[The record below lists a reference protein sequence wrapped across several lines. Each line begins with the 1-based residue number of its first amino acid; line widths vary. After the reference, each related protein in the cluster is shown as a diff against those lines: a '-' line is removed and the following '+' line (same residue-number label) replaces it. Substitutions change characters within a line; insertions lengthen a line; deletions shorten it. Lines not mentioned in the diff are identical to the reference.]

1 MPFTNASE
9 SVREIMGEFIEMAS
23 HVIDPFLPEIAPLA
37 GEGLSSVAPDGLS
50 AALHTTEPAVSAATE
65 PAINAA
71 VRSAAPEAGV
81 IADGTVTARSGA
93 AKVINYNGVAPK
105 TYVES
110 LTGGNGILNSARALT
125 MGYGVW
131 QTNKTLNSITSGVGS
146 LFRGAGR
153 EAGRLED
160 AAQHL
165 ALASKQK
172 TEDGLHAAE
181 KEFDDALKAV
191 KSKVGVGLEPAKT
204 ALEGTLAVVTIAGV
218 LYVSFE
224 VYMFLKRRSK

>member
-1 MPFTNASE
+1 M
-9 SVREIMGEFIEMAS
+9 
-23 HVIDPFLPEIAPLA
+23 
-37 GEGLSSVAPDGLS
+37 
-50 AALHTTEPAVSAATE
+50 
-65 PAINAA
+65 
-71 VRSAAPEAGV
+71 
-81 IADGTVTARSGA
+81 TARSGA

-105 TYVES
+105 TTMES
-110 LTGGNGILNSARALT
+110 LTGGNAMYNGAKALT

-131 QTNKTLNSITSGVGS
+131 QTNSTLNSITSGVGS

-181 KEFDDALKAV
+181 KEFDEALKAV
-191 KSKVGVGLEPAKT
+191 KSKVGVGLGPAKT

>member
-1 MPFTNASE
+1 
-9 SVREIMGEFIEMAS
+9 MGEFIEMAS
-23 HVIDPFLPEIAPLA
+23 HVLDPFLPEIAPLA
-37 GEGLSSVAPDGLS
+37 GDGLSSMAPEIIPRLAPVAPEGLS

-105 TYVES
+105 TALES
-110 LTGGNGILNSARALT
+110 LTGGNAMYNGARALT

-131 QTNKTLNSITSGVGS
+131 QTNSTLNSITSGVGS

-181 KEFDDALKAV
+181 KEFDEALKAV
-191 KSKVGVGLEPAKT
+191 KSKVGVGLGPAKT

-224 VYMFLKRRSK
+224 LYMFLKRRSK

>member
-1 MPFTNASE
+1 
-9 SVREIMGEFIEMAS
+9 MGELFKGIEMAS
-23 HVIDPFLPEIAPLA
+23 HMLPEILPEILPSLVHAAP
-37 GEGLSSVAPDGLS
+37 EGLSTVVHAAPEVV
-50 AALHTTEPAVSAATE
+50 LHAEPAVSAALHAE
-65 PAINAA
+65 PALNAA
-71 VRSAAPEAGV
+71 VHSAAPEAGV

-105 TYVES
+105 TTMES
-110 LTGGNGILNSARALT
+110 LTGGNAMVSGARALT

-131 QTNKTLNSITSGVGS
+131 QTNKTLTSITSGVGA

-181 KEFDDALKAV
+181 KEFDEALKAV
-191 KSKVGVGLEPAKT
+191 KSKVGVGLGPAKT

>member
-1 MPFTNASE
+1 MRDSFDARRSSFFTSNSVGTFDLPPF
-9 SVREIMGEFIEMAS
+9 F
-23 HVIDPFLPEIAPLA
+23 
-37 GEGLSSVAPDGLS
+37 SSIVLLMYGLS
-50 AALHTTEPAVSAATE
+50 AVLHTTEPAVSAATE
-65 PAINAA
+65 PAINAV

-105 TYVES
+105 TIVEN
-110 LTGGNGILNSARALT
+110 LTGGNAILNSAKAGSI
-125 MGYGVW
+125 GYTIY
-131 QTNKTLNSITSGVGS
+131 QTNQTLRSLTSGLGS
-146 LFRGAGR
+146 LFQGAGK

-181 KEFDDALKAV
+181 KEFDEALKAV
-191 KSKVGVGLEPAKT
+191 KSKVGVGLGPAKT

-224 VYMFLKRRSK
+224 LYMFLKRRSK

>member
-1 MPFTNASE
+1 
-9 SVREIMGEFIEMAS
+9 MGELLGGIQMFGHM
-23 HVIDPFLPEIAPLA
+23 LPEILPEIVPSLVHAAP
-37 GEGLSSVAPDGLS
+37 EGLSTVLHAAPEVV
-50 AALHTTEPAVSAATE
+50 LHAEPAVSAALHAE

-71 VRSAAPEAGV
+71 VHSAAPEAGV

-105 TYVES
+105 TTVEI
-110 LTGGNGILNSARALT
+110 LTGGNAILNGARALT

-131 QTNKTLNSITSGVGS
+131 QTNSTLNSITSGVGS

-191 KSKVGVGLEPAKT
+191 KSKVGVGLGPAKT

-224 VYMFLKRRSK
+224 LYMFLKRRSK

>member
-1 MPFTNASE
+1 
-9 SVREIMGEFIEMAS
+9 MGELLGGIQMFGHM
-23 HVIDPFLPEIAPLA
+23 LPEILPEIVPSLVHAAP
-37 GEGLSSVAPDGLS
+37 EGLSTVLHAAPEVV
-50 AALHTTEPAVSAATE
+50 LHAEPAVSAALHAE

-71 VRSAAPEAGV
+71 VHSAAPEAGV

-105 TYVES
+105 TALES
-110 LTGGNGILNSARALT
+110 LTGGNAMYNGAKALT

-131 QTNKTLNSITSGVGS
+131 QTNSTLNSITSGVGS

-181 KEFDDALKAV
+181 KEFDEALKAV
-191 KSKVGVGLEPAKT
+191 KSKVGVGLGPAKT

-224 VYMFLKRRSK
+224 LYMFLKRRSK

>member
-1 MPFTNASE
+1 
-9 SVREIMGEFIEMAS
+9 MGELLGGIQMFGHM
-23 HVIDPFLPEIAPLA
+23 LPEILPEIVPSLVHAAP
-37 GEGLSSVAPDGLS
+37 EGLSTVLHAAPEVV
-50 AALHTTEPAVSAATE
+50 LHAEPAVSAALHAE

-71 VRSAAPEAGV
+71 VHSAAPEAGV

-105 TYVES
+105 TTVEI
-110 LTGGNGILNSARALT
+110 LTGGNAILNGARALT

-131 QTNKTLNSITSGVGS
+131 QTNSTLNSITSGVGS

-181 KEFDDALKAV
+181 KEFDEALKAV
-191 KSKVGVGLEPAKT
+191 KSKVGVGLGPAKT

-224 VYMFLKRRSK
+224 LYMFLKRRSK

>member
-1 MPFTNASE
+1 ME
-9 SVREIMGEFIEMAS
+9 RVGIEMFGHALE
-23 HVIDPFLPEIAPLA
+23 PFVPEIATIPRLA
-37 GEGLSSVAPDGLS
+37 SVAPEGLS
-50 AALHTTEPAVSAATE
+50 AALHTTEPAVSAAVHTTE

-105 TYVES
+105 TIVEN
-110 LTGGNGILNSARALT
+110 LTGGNGILNGARALT

-131 QTNKTLNSITSGVGS
+131 QTNSTLNSITSGVGS

-181 KEFDDALKAV
+181 KEFDEALKAV
-191 KSKVGVGLEPAKT
+191 KSKVGVGLGPAKT

-224 VYMFLKRRSK
+224 LYMFLKRRSK

>member
-1 MPFTNASE
+1 MFGH
-9 SVREIMGEFIEMAS
+9 M
-23 HVIDPFLPEIAPLA
+23 LPEILPEIVPSLVHAAP
-37 GEGLSSVAPDGLS
+37 EGLSTVLHAAPEVV
-50 AALHTTEPAVSAATE
+50 LHAEPAVSAALHAE

-71 VRSAAPEAGV
+71 VHSAAPEAGV
-81 IADGTVTARSGA
+81 IAEGATTARSGA

-105 TYVES
+105 TLVEN
-110 LTGGNGILNSARALT
+110 LTGGNAILNSAKAGSI
-125 MGYGVW
+125 GYTIY
-131 QTNKTLNSITSGVGS
+131 QTNQTLRSLTSGLGS
-146 LFRGAGR
+146 LFQGAGK

-181 KEFDDALKAV
+181 KEFDEALKAV
-191 KSKVGVGLEPAKT
+191 KSKVGVGLGPAKT

-224 VYMFLKRRSK
+224 LYMFLKRRSK

>member
-1 MPFTNASE
+1 
-9 SVREIMGEFIEMAS
+9 MGELLGGIQMFGHM
-23 HVIDPFLPEIAPLA
+23 LPEILPEIVPSLVHAAP
-37 GEGLSSVAPDGLS
+37 EGLSTVLHAAPEVV
-50 AALHTTEPAVSAATE
+50 LHAEPAVSAALHAE

-71 VRSAAPEAGV
+71 VHSAAPEAGV

-105 TYVES
+105 TTMES
-110 LTGGNGILNSARALT
+110 LTGGNAMYNGAKALT

-131 QTNKTLNSITSGVGS
+131 QTNSTLNSITSGVGS
-146 LFRGAGR
+146 LFRGAVR

-181 KEFDDALKAV
+181 KEFDEALKAV
-191 KSKVGVGLEPAKT
+191 KSKVGVGLGPAKT

-224 VYMFLKRRSK
+224 LYMFLKRRSK